1 MKDIKY
7 KSLFTPLEVNGL
19 VLKNRIFA
27 APMGV
32 PRAKLVSSTYYGGIS
47 LPDKAKGG
55 SGAIVVSGYGT
66 ADIAGTKSPFDKYA
80 RDVTRE
86 TWSLIEE
93 DGAVGIMEFSFHPLE
108 NEDGSVQS
116 PCDGIAYNNKIAK
129 AMTKEQ
135 IKKQIDDLC
144 VECKRAKDFGVR
156 MIMLH
161 FGHDSQCSI
170 FLSPVWNQRTDEYGG
185 SHENRIRF
193 AKEALE
199 AVRKTLGSNY
209 PLMIRVSRKLV
220 IKETYE
226 ESDML
231 YFLDAVK
238 DLIDIVNISAG
249 MDCYGGDVDN
259 YQANVYT
266 HTTIFEPRFFNLM
279 FAEKVKKEIGLKV
292 CLVGGVNNPK
302 YCDELIKNGKI
313 DAVMLGRQLVADPYW
328 PNKALNGQDEEILPC
343 LRCLNCYHIATEHAN
358 VQCSVNPRFRRENR
372 VPLKL
377 TKSENPLRVVV
388 VGGGPAGMKAA
399 LTACEKGHHV
409 ILLEKD
415 NKLGGQLNYA
425 EIGKYKEDIH
435 LYKEYLINHV
445 LKSDI
450 DLRLNTS
457 ASKELLE
464 QLNPDRVILAL
475 GADYIYPKID
485 GVERAVQAVDALSKD
500 LDKLSGKTVV
510 IGGGTIGSE
519 IALDLAE
526 SGKNVSIVEMSE
538 KLCAKANKLYR
549 IALNHHIEKCET
561 LKIYLS
567 SAVTKITDKGVYLN
581 DKDGKE
587 VFVEADNVIL
597 SVGLKPKSK
606 VAASLYLTGC
616 QTRTIGDL
624 KQVGTII
631 EATNDGYFAGD
642 ID

>member
-19 VLKNRIFA
+19 VLKNRIIA

-185 SHENRIRF
+185 GLENRIRF

-199 AVRKTLGSNY
+199 AVRQTLGPNY
-209 PLMIRVSRKLV
+209 PLMIRVSRKLI

-266 HTTIFEPRFFNLM
+266 HTTIFEPRFLNLM

-526 SGKNVSIVEMSE
+526 SGKNVSIVEMSD
-538 KLCAKANKLYR
+538 KLCAKGNKLYR

-567 SAVTKITDKGVYLN
+567 STVTKITDKGVYLN

-606 VAASLYLTGC
+606 EAALLYLTGC